1 MTTLIFVR
9 HGEAD
14 GNYIRRF
21 HGHFNSSLT
30 EKGKQ
35 QIARAADRLR
45 DTKIDAFYA
54 SDLTRTVMTAEKVAE
69 GRNLPIVTDPR
80 FREIN
85 GGEWE
90 DVPWD
95 DLPGRFPESYADW
108 LNEPYKLQMPGGES
122 MREFSD
128 RLIQATHDVIKN
140 HEGETVCIACHGT
153 AIRVLACYFYGFPL
167 EKLTDIAWC
176 DNASITVV
184 TYDNGAFTVA
194 LDGDNSHLKDISTIE
209 NQAWWKDAQTK

>member
-21 HGHFNSSLT
+21 HGFFNSNLT
-30 EKGKQ
+30 EKGLL
-35 QIARAADRLR
+35 QISRAAERLS
-45 DTKIDAFYA
+45 DTKIDAFYS
-54 SDLTRTVMTAEKVAE
+54 SDLRRAYQTAQKVAQ
-69 GRNLPIVTDPR
+69 GRNMTITTDER
-80 FREIN
+80 LREIN

-95 DLPGRFPESYADW
+95 DLPARFPDSYADW
-108 LNEPYKLQMPGGES
+108 LNAPYKLQMPGGES
-122 MREFSD
+122 MKEFSE
-128 RLIQATHDVIKN
+128 RLVAAVHDIVKK

-167 EKLTDIAWC
+167 EKLTDVAWC
-176 DNASITVV
+176 DNASVTIV

-209 NQAWWKDAQTK
+209 NQAWWKNEQTK